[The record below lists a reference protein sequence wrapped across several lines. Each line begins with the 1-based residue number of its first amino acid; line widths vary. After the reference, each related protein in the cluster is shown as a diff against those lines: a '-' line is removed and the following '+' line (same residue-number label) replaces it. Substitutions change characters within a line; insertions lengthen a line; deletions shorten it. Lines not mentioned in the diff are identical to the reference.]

1 MNESL
6 ESLEKKESTNKIFLD
21 LKNFVFDNEEKNIKE
36 NFETYLDKKE
46 RFKRYNQSKDELFD
60 AWKNNE
66 LSNKENIRLARGVLK
81 TEFPRGIDS
90 KIKTDLLYR
99 DNYEFNDNPYEIPV
113 TDYINIIKQY
123 KQNKKKL
130 LKHPCPKTRSR
141 KRKIIDSGILLTI
154 MIVILL
160 GFAYLIWM
168 VQDLYR
174 NEKDGSQNKNLLANT
189 DDVEDTVVEDRLEI
203 RQTVASL
210 FATATFSLM
219 NAYADGV
226 AGIDA
231 ATSTILI
238 GMIMGN
244 TIGFVFDQ
252 VIASEEALQ
261 FRYGDY
267 DKNETATKRNF
278 TLSMR
283 FAFGGLYSSKFARFF
298 LTVIIDAFVSL
309 VFFKVLYPKIYKFPG
324 VRCLK
329 DNNARTLSNFL
340 TTFLI
345 SISTFLLYA
354 QKLRSNWAYPP
365 IRLKSNDFKVS
376 NETVLIFVTIAAA
389 LFSVTNTQMIPNE
402 SVFSVNNPRTKTIFT
417 VIGLGLAVI
426 LAKQGFIDSKQEF
439 ERKEEFR
446 VLTVTL
452 DNNVKLNDHVT
463 LDDGRDAVVLRKIGV
478 GNEYKVGVVV
488 QLYKDNSKNIYTKEK
503 TTKYAWR
510 GFALYLLIALLT
522 TGITILGT
530 SKLPRRSKI
539 TFWVIFFLVTM
550 LPAYLI
556 F

>member
-1 MNESL
+1 MDSA
-6 ESLEKKESTNKIFLD
+6 SASPKKKNKNKIFLD
-21 LKNFVFDNEEKNIKE
+21 LKNFVFDNNEKRLKKK
-36 NFETYLDKKE
+36 FKTYLKNKD
-46 RFKRYNQSKDELFD
+46 RFKRYSKSVDDLFED
-60 AWKNNE
+60 WKNNN
-66 LSNKENIRLARGVLK
+66 LSDKETIRLARGVLK
-81 TEFPRGIDS
+81 TNYPKGIQS
-90 KIKTDLLYR
+90 QVKSNLLYR
-99 DNYEFNDNPYEIPV
+99 DSYEFNDNPYEIPV
-113 TDYINIIKQY
+113 SDYINIIKQY
-123 KQNKKKL
+123 KQNTENL
-130 LKHPCPKTRSR
+130 LKHPCPKTRSSRR
-141 KRKIIDSGILLTI
+141 KLFDSLVLLTI
-154 MIVILL
+154 AGVILL
-160 GFAYLIWM
+160 GFGYLIWM

-174 NEKDGSQNKNLLANT
+174 NEKDGSRNKNLLANT

-267 DKNETATKRNF
+267 DENETSTKRNF

-324 VRCLK
+324 VRCLN
-329 DNNARTLSNFL
+329 DSNARTLSNFL

-365 IRLKSNDFKVS
+365 IRLKSNDFKIS
-376 NETVLIFVTIAAA
+376 NDTVLIFVTIAAA

-446 VLTVTL
+446 VLTATF
-452 DNNVKLNDHVT
+452 DGNVKLNDHVT
-463 LDDGRDAVVLRKIGV
+463 LDDGRDAVVLRKVGE

-488 QLYKDNSKNIYTKEK
+488 QLYKDNAEDIYTKEE
-503 TTKYAWR
+503 TTKYAWG

-522 TGITILGT
+522 TSITILGT

-539 TFWVIFFLVTM
+539 IFWIVFFLVTM